1 MERLDQVKQ
10 QTIFTGYTPREWQL
24 HVHKHLKRFSVLNV
38 HRRAGK
44 SIMCVNQMIHVL
56 LTCEHKNPFG
66 AYIAQNYASAK
77 RIIWDYLK
85 QYTQS
90 FIDVTANESELLIT
104 IQRPWKG
111 DKIRIQ
117 LLGSERPDSLRGLY
131 FDIVVFDEFAFSDPT
146 AWTSVVR
153 PALSDRNGS
162 AIIISTPN
170 GRNHFH
176 SVYSFAEKQMGSGDP
191 NWFAYTLRASDSGVI
206 SKEELDDIRKS
217 DSVGEETYQAEFECS
232 FFAQVRGSYYK
243 SQIEALEERGQIK
256 DFPIDPTLA
265 VTVGF
270 DLGMSDSTAMWFVQ
284 QLRDEIR
291 VIDYF
296 EDSGKG
302 LPEYV
307 KLMRGKPYV
316 IDQVILPHDATVR
329 ELGTG
334 LSRVETLRSLGITN
348 IKVLPRQTIQD
359 GINAVRVSLPK
370 CWFHKTN
377 TQRGVECLRSYHKE
391 FNEKLQTFNDNPH
404 HDWSSHA
411 ADAARYL
418 FLGLDSYEMRR
429 RFSRSDNSAARYANS
444 GYDIFG
450 Q

>member
-1 MERLDQVKQ
+1 METVRS
-10 QTIFTGYTPREWQL
+10 ISTGYTPREWQL
-24 HVHKHLKRFSVLNV
+24 KVHRELRRFSVLNV
-38 HRRAGK
+38 HRRGGK
-44 SIMCVNQMIHVL
+44 SILCVNQLIHTL
-56 LTCEHKNPFG
+56 LTCPHKNPFG
-66 AYIAQNYASAK
+66 AFVAQNYASAK
-77 RIIWDYLK
+77 RIIWQYLK
-85 QYTQS
+85 DYTQN
-90 FIDVTANESELLIT
+90 FIDVSANESELLLT
-104 IQRPWKG
+104 IPRPWKG

-131 FDIVVFDEFAFSDPT
+131 FDMVIFDEFAFSDPT
-146 AWTSVVR
+146 AWNSIIR

-162 AIIISTPN
+162 AILISTPN

-176 SVYSFAEKQMGSGDP
+176 EVYSFAEKQMQQGNTS
-191 NWFAYTLRASDSGVI
+191 WYAHTLRASESGVI
-206 SKEELDDIRKS
+206 SDTELKLIRES
-217 DSVGEETYQAEFECS
+217 IGEEAYQAEFECS
-232 FFAQVRGSYYK
+232 FFAAVKGAYYK
-243 SQIEALEERGQIK
+243 DQIETLERNGQIK
-256 DFPIDPTLA
+256 DYLIDPVLP

-291 VIDYF
+291 VIDYY

-307 KLMRGKPYV
+307 KLMRAKPYV
-316 IDQVILPHDATVR
+316 IDQLILPHDATVR

-334 LSRVETLRSLGITN
+334 LSRVETLRSLGLTN

-391 FNEKLQTFNDNPH
+391 WNEKLQTFNDNPH

-411 ADAARYL
+411 ADAARYT

-429 RFSRSDNSAARYANS
+429 RFANKDSSVSRYSDS
-444 GYDIFG
+444 GYDLFG
-450 Q
+450 I